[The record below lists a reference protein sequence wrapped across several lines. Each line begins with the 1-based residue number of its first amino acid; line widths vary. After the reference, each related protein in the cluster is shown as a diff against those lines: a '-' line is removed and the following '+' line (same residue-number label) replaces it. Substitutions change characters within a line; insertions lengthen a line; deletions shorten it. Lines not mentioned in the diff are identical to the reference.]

1 MKKILH
7 FIVMACAII
16 ILIATISSI
25 IFYARYLQA
34 LLVPEGYTRHYFYV
48 YLLIINI
55 LATIATVGIIAVDLR
70 ALLIDFSPALQKRAK
85 EREEAR
91 RVKAEENR
99 LRQIDEREKRIKQL
113 EEELNNLKKGE

>member
-7 FIVMACAII
+7 FVVLACAVLTII
-16 ILIATISSI
+16 AAISSI
-25 IFYARYLQA
+25 VFFAQYIDSLLMLGGSSRMSRYIF
-34 LLVPEGYTRHYFYV
+34 LLV
-48 YLLIINI
+48 INI
-55 LATIATVGIIAVDLR
+55 LAVLAAVGIIVIDVR

-113 EEELNNLKKGE
+113 EEELNDLKKGD

>member
-1 MKKILH
+1 MKKLLH
-7 FIVMACAII
+7 FIVMACAVI
-16 ILIATISSI
+16 ILVAAISSI
-25 IFYARYLQA
+25 
-34 LLVPEGYTRHYFYV
+34 VFYV
-48 YLLIINI
+48 REIRGYLELELIISHYIYLLIINI
-55 LATIATVGIIAVDLR
+55 IAVIATVGIIAVDLR

>member
-7 FIVMACAII
+7 FVVLACTVL
-16 ILIATISSI
+16 ILIAVISTVVYFAKQI
-25 IFYARYLQA
+25 YALTD
-34 LLVPEGYTRHYFYV
+34 LGFESDPKHV
-48 YLLIINI
+48 YLLVINI
-55 LATIATVGIIAVDLR
+55 LAVLAAVGIIVIDVR

-99 LRQIDEREKRIKQL
+99 LKQIDERERRIKQL
-113 EEELNNLKKGE
+113 EEELNDLKKGD